1 MDELTH
7 IRNLL
12 EKFYEGATSQAE
24 EKKLSEFFLNSEVP
38 SELQADK
45 ALFIAMDEASGEV
58 EIPSYLDEKLS
69 KTIDNAQQ
77 KEKRGRRIS
86 LYSFTGLAAGLLLI
100 LSVYLGFLREDQT
113 SNLVEQYAVEDP
125 DVAYE
130 EAKKALELVAEK
142 WNKGTSELNNLEQ
155 VNKGIE
161 SVSSIKKISRG
172 SREINLLG
180 NLKKADNLSL

>member
-12 EKFYEGATSQAE
+12 EKFYEGTTSQAE
-24 EKKLSEFFLNSEVP
+24 EKELSAFFLNSDVP
-38 SELQADK
+38 SEYQADK
-45 ALFIAMDEASGEV
+45 ELFVAMAEAAGSV
-58 EIPSYLDEKLS
+58 EIPSGLDDRIGR
-69 KTIDNAQQ
+69 TIDNAQQ
-77 KEKRGRRIS
+77 KEQRGRRIS

-113 SNLVEQYAVEDP
+113 NNLVEQYAVEDP
-125 DVAYE
+125 DMAYE

-142 WNKGTSELNNLEQ
+142 WNKGTSELDNLNQ